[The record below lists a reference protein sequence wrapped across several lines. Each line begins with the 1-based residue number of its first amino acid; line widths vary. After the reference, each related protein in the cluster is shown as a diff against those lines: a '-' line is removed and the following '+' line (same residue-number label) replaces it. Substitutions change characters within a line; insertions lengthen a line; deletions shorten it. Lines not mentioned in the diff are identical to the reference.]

1 MNKITFNQTA
11 NIFLNAGIIAL
22 THYLEEYQDESNY
35 AFDFNLAENEL
46 TIESEHLFQLL
57 EDVYYLM
64 GKEVYDTA
72 TQKQRQELGNAYYD
86 EKTGEFKRFPKM
98 NTYGLT
104 QLLTNNVHSA
114 RFKKGKNKLKQE
126 NPDLY
131 LGFEK
136 FFHQESSLEK
146 TWKDAKTL
154 YFNEPYK
161 MITLLDEIKPAYFQP
176 GKEICYLTGESY
188 KKLINKIGTTS
199 PFFSGL
205 TNFNSFLKTTDKK
218 ISWKAMY
225 LSRFAPKFCLYKY
238 ANKKR
243 DTITCYFL
251 ESNNLEN
258 LKELYQKHRSLFKDS
273 NELLADEY
281 VCNFK
286 LHNFKAHTK
295 KKTDTAN
302 DFTEPS
308 ETLFMLIY
316 TIYRQFLFEKGLENI
331 TDVEDDFDLGY
342 VQTPIS
348 LVSFK
353 ADSFSQTIR
362 PNSFEHFNDFKFA
375 ISLIRYLEKNGL
387 NFQQLLAS
395 LKFLTRA
402 DKNSKN
408 KYRLERQIRNKI
420 LDKVLKRKSIIK
432 NMESLFYD
440 CFKYLMSGD
449 DIRYKNFKVLLDL
462 VILYEP
468 VIKYA
473 GNQHM
478 TKDIQEKAIKL
489 GSSIG
494 MSILRGDNDEMPSL
508 DVKKSN
514 AKTGRSYIIGL
525 HKARTFEQFREAII
539 RLQTKYNLIVSGDL
553 LNKMNEENYEYIKQ
567 FAIISALN
575 QINFVLKP
583 IAKSNEK

>member
-1 MNKITFNQTA
+1 MNKINFKQTA

-57 EDVYYLM
+57 EEVYYLM

-72 TQKQRQELGNAYYD
+72 TQKQRDELGNAYYD

-104 QLLTNNVHSA
+104 HLLTNNRA
-114 RFKKGKNKLKQE
+114 GKTPKKENTIRKTSLEKE
-126 NPDLY
+126 NPDLLAKFEVFFKENGLVLLNELY
-131 LGFEK
+131 L
-136 FFHQESSLEK
+136 
-146 TWKDAKTL
+146 
-154 YFNEPYK
+154 NEPYTK
-161 MITLLDEIKPAYFQP
+161 TTRLEKIEPGYFEK
-176 GKEICYLTGESY
+176 GKQVCYLTGESY
-188 KKLINKIGTTS
+188 KELPEATNTS
-199 PFFSGL
+199 PFLSSGVK
-205 TNFNSFLKTTDKK
+205 NFNSFLKTTDKK

-225 LSRFAPKFCLYKY
+225 LSLFAPKFCLYKY

-295 KKTDTAN
+295 NKTDTAN

-420 LDKVLKRKSIIK
+420 LAQVLKRKSIIK

-553 LNKMNEENYEYIKQ
+553 LNKMNEENYEYIQQ